1 MQDELQERFRD
12 VFLELT
18 LIEVPEIRGGKERVV
33 STTTFDLG
41 DIEVV
46 TKIFVENKSMPL
58 ENIPLVSPREAFK
71 WKRRLRLLDLSR
83 GRVRHIKADITDL
96 EAY

>member
-1 MQDELQERFRD
+1 MASGD
-12 VFLELT
+12 
-18 LIEVPEIRGGKERVV
+18 KERVV

-46 TKIFVENKSMPL
+46 TKMFVENKSMPL